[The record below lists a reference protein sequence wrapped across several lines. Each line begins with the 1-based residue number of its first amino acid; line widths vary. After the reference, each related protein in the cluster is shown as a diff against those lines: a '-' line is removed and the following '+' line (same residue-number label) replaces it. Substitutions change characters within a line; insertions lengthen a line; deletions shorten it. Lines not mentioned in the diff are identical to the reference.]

1 MKDIL
6 SASSDMNVTWKTDK
20 RMDVRCMSE
29 FKEGRFG
36 CVLDKGDSPIGM
48 CFGCPDFHPSR
59 RKIYV
64 CLFSFVD
71 GNELNHSLHVR
82 LRRLILARLCVAGL
96 LDNLMV
102 RIILIFMLRN
112 GSFQHVREF
121 FVTF

>member
-1 MKDIL
+1 MVKDGYEKIVNIDI
-6 SASSDMNVTWKTDK
+6 SDVIIQCMAKKYKHVKQLTYK

-36 CVLDKGDSPIGM
+36 CVLDK
-48 CFGCPDFHPSR
+48 
-59 RKIYV
+59 
-64 CLFSFVD
+64 
-71 GNELNHSLHVR
+71 
-82 LRRLILARLCVAGL
+82 GL